1 MTPKQKQ
8 FCQEYMVDL
17 NGSQAAMRAGYSSKS
32 ANRAASNLLSK
43 IDIQTE
49 IQTLREAQENRTQ
62 VNADWVLNQLRE
74 RALNACDSVKVSALD
89 KIAKHLGMYDA
100 AATVHSEIQ
109 SQVVLYWPDNG
120 RDKRIPGNGFRVESS

>member
-8 FCQEYMVDL
+8 FCREYMVDL
-17 NGSQAAMRAGYSSKS
+17 IGSRAAMRAGYSSKS

-49 IQTLREAQENRTQ
+49 IQTLREAQEKRTE

-74 RALNACDSVKVSALD
+74 LALTACDSVKVSALD
-89 KIAKHLGMYDA
+89 KIAKHLRMYDTPA
-100 AATVHSEIQ
+100 AVHSE
-109 SQVVLYWPDNG
+109 SQPQIVLYWPENG
-120 RDKRIPGNGFRVESS
+120 RD

>member
-8 FCQEYMVDL
+8 FCREYMIDL
-17 NGSQAAMRAGYSSKS
+17 NGTKAAVRAGYSSKS

-49 IQTLREAQENRTQ
+49 IQTLREAQEKRTQ

-74 RALNACDSVKVSALD
+74 LALTACDSVKVSALD
-89 KIAKHLGMYDA
+89 KIAKHLGMYDSPA
-100 AATVHSEIQ
+100 PVPREMQ
-109 SQVVLYWPDNG
+109 PQVIFYWPDNG
-120 RDKRIPGNGFRVESS
+120 RD

>member
-8 FCQEYMVDL
+8 FCQEYMIDL
-17 NGSQAAMRAGYSSKS
+17 NGTKAAVRAGYSSKS

-49 IQTLREAQENRTQ
+49 IQMLREAQEKRTQ

-74 RALNACDSVKVSALD
+74 LTNACDSVKVSALD
-89 KIAKHLGMYDA
+89 KIAKHLGMYDSPA
-100 AATVHSEIQ
+100 PIHSESQ
-109 SQVVLYWPDNG
+109 SQVVLYWPENG
-120 RDKRIPGNGFRVESS
+120 RD

>member
-17 NGSQAAMRAGYSSKS
+17 NGSRAAVRAGYSSKS

-49 IQTLREAQENRTQ
+49 IQTLREAQEKRTQ

-74 RALNACDSVKVSALD
+74 LALTACDSVKVSALD
-89 KIAKHLGMYDA
+89 KIAKHLGMYDSPA
-100 AATVHSEIQ
+100 PVHSESQ
-109 SQVVLYWPDNG
+109 PQVVLYWPENG
-120 RDKRIPGNGFRVESS
+120 RD

>member
-17 NGSQAAMRAGYSSKS
+17 NGAKAAIRAGFSHKS

-49 IQTLREAQENRTQ
+49 IQMLREAQEKRTQ

-74 RALNACDSVKVSALD
+74 LALTACDSVKVSALD
-89 KIAKHLGMYDA
+89 KIAKHLGMYDSPA
-100 AATVHSEIQ
+100 PAHVESQ
-109 SQVVLYWPDNG
+109 PQVVLYWPENG
-120 RDKRIPGNGFRVESS
+120 RD